1 MSVYVNTNLP
11 GQLPPSI
18 SDGGKHTTTRLFTLS
33 ANSRSKRNIVPQDVD
48 MEAQAPAPTSERE
61 ASRGSDPPPQ
71 RVSGGPDRETSPQRK
86 TAASEKPPPKW
97 FTMGKK

>member
-1 MSVYVNTNLP
+1 
-11 GQLPPSI
+11 
-18 SDGGKHTTTRLFTLS
+18 
-33 ANSRSKRNIVPQDVD
+33 